1 MTTTIIT
8 MNIIV
13 SIISSTIITESV
25 LDLAVLT
32 ETLPYV
38 LGGVPELAAL
48 GLESQMPCQD
58 LCALSLNRP
67 AAADECI

>member
-1 MTTTIIT
+1 MTPTIITMTVSVNIISTTIIT
-8 MNIIV
+8 
-13 SIISSTIITESV
+13 ECV

-32 ETLPYV
+32 ETLPHV
-38 LGGVPELAAL
+38 LGGVPQLAAL